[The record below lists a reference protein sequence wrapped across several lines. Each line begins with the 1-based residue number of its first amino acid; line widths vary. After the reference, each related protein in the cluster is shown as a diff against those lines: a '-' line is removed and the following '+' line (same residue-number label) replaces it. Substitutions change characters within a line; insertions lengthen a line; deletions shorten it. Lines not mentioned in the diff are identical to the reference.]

1 MSELGLE
8 HGRRLCE
15 DGGDPLNVFLSMD
28 LALSA
33 ICGRSHYPA
42 CPASLTIIIRCLP
55 WPVLTQLSG
64 M

>member
-1 MSELGLE
+1 MSEPGLE
-8 HGRRLCE
+8 RGCRLCE

-28 LALSA
+28 LALGA
-33 ICGRSHYPA
+33 VCRRSHYPA
-42 CPASLTIIIRCLP
+42 CPASLTIIIRCLL

>member
-8 HGRRLCE
+8 HGRHLCE

-42 CPASLTIIIRCLP
+42 CPASLTIIIRCL
-55 WPVLTQLSG
+55 L
-64 M
+64 